1 MKKTSE
7 LPIVSFAD
15 PLSFESW
22 MDNNCDSSPGIRLQ
36 IAKKNSGILTISYKE
51 ALDVA
56 LCYGWVDSQKEAFD
70 EKTWLQRFTPRGP
83 KSIWSKVNKDK
94 AEQLIANGRMKNS
107 GYKSIEEAQKNG
119 NWDKAYES
127 QRIAS
132 LPEDFAIE
140 LERNSEAKAFYD
152 TLDKQNKYAIVFRIN
167 TAKKQETRDKRIRQ
181 FIQMLEEGKK
191 IYPSPRTRTITER

>member
-1 MKKTSE
+1 
-7 LPIVSFAD
+7 
-15 PLSFESW
+15 